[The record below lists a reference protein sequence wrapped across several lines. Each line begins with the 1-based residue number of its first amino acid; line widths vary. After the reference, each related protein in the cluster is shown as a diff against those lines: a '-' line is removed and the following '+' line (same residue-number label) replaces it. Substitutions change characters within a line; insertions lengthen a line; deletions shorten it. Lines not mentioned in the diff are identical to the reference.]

1 MVVLDFKLPKWPA
14 WLINLFVVLTR
25 PFGVTLDLGGRH
37 LWESVD
43 RHLQTVLFEE
53 RYFGGIYICVGQ
65 AE

>member
-1 MVVLDFKLPKWPA
+1 MVVLEFKLPSRPV

-43 RHLQTVLFEE
+43 RHLHTVLLGE
-53 RYFGGIYICVGQ
+53 RYFGGIYICAGQ